1 MTLLFRILL
10 FLSLTNCIKPIPN
23 KKFEYHNPPIDIH
36 EENEITESLKKYDK
50 SVLNK
55 NQMNL
60 RFRYLPYIQPSSKNI
75 PLTDLIDTFKIVI
88 SDDDSVLKKLTKE
101 NFKHILLID
110 QYHLAEIDLRYKINY
125 IQDETLFPTII
136 LMIEEGKFNRSI
148 TSFRGVKLKI
158 FLRFSIFSLSG
169 TEIAYC
175 QKAIFPHIFSNDFIE
190 NVILNKDSP
199 FITNLADFDSN
210 NLNPILKNKI
220 QKCKDELFS
229 NKE

>member
-23 KKFEYHNPPIDIH
+23 KKFEYKNTPIDIY
-36 EENEITESLKKYDK
+36 EENEITESLKKEDK
-50 SVLNK
+50 SVLLK

-60 RFRYLPYIQPSSKNI
+60 RFRFLPYIQPSYKNI
-75 PLTDLIDTFKIVI
+75 PPTDLIDTFKIVI
-88 SDDDSVLKKLTKE
+88 SNDDSLLKKLTKE
-101 NFKHILLID
+101 NFHNILLID

-125 IQDETLFPTII
+125 IEDETLFPTII

-158 FLRFSIFSLSG
+158 LLRFSIFSIGG

-175 QKAIFPHIFSNDFIE
+175 QKAIFPHTFSNDFIE
-190 NVILNKDSP
+190 NVIINKDSP
-199 FITNLADFDSN
+199 FISNLADFDSN

-220 QKCKDELFS
+220 LKCRDELFT